1 MFSVINKQI
10 LAKNIKRLDI
20 AAEHIA
26 RRVQPG
32 QYVLVRPE
40 EGDEGIPL
48 SVIDQDPEKGT
59 ISVIIREVGETSQK
73 LTGMALKQNI
83 YAILGPLGTPAQIKK
98 RGVVVCVATG
108 IGVAQILPICR
119 ALKEAGNKV
128 VGIIGAKTKREL
140 LLEAQMRL
148 ACDRMMIATEDG
160 TYERRGLA
168 TELLEGLIAEQ
179 KIDQVN
185 AIGSAEL
192 MRAVCAIT
200 KVKKIKT
207 FVQVRPMMV
216 DCLGLCGACR
226 LKVGSKTVLA
236 CIDGPEFDGHRIDF
250 DDYEIRM
257 NAFKEQVWGNRK
269 ATSNPSGS
277 DPKTLTKFLSGILKS

>member
-1 MFSVINKQI
+1 MFPVINKQI
-10 LAKNIKRLDI
+10 LAKNIKRIDI

-32 QYVLVRPE
+32 QFVLIRPV
-40 EGDEGIPL
+40 EGGEGIPL
-48 SVIDQDPEKGT
+48 SVIDQDPDKGT
-59 ISVIIREVGETSQK
+59 ISVIIREVGETSQA
-73 LTGMALKQNI
+73 LTGLALKQNI
-83 YAILGPLGTPAQIKK
+83 HAILGPLGTPAQIKK

-119 ALKEAGNKV
+119 GLKDAGNKV
-128 VGIIGAKTKREL
+128 VGIIGARTKREL

-168 TELLEGLIAEQ
+168 TELLERLLDEQ
-179 KIDQVN
+179 GIDQVN
-185 AIGSAEL
+185 AIGSADL
-192 MRAVCAIT
+192 MRTVCAIT
-200 KVKKIKT
+200 KPRKVKT
-207 FVQVRPMMV
+207 LVQLRPMMV

-226 LKVGSKTVLA
+226 LRVGNKTVLA
-236 CIDGPEFDGHRIDF
+236 CVDGPEFDGHRVDF

-257 NAFKEQVWGNRK
+257 NAFKEQVWDNRK

-277 DPKTLTKFLSGILKS
+277 DPKTLTKFLSGILKN